1 MDTRRHWQKE
11 AVAALEKA
19 KMDLV
24 LNTNKLPSHLGGG
37 AMTTRWLNVRII
49 VAWKLEV
56 ESNRINLKKLAEVAG
71 MGGKETLLHLENVL
85 RSSMDA
91 IAKRFK
97 FRRTFEC
104 AFEAL

>member
-1 MDTRRHWQKE
+1 M
-11 AVAALEKA
+11 
-19 KMDLV
+19 
-24 LNTNKLPSHLGGG
+24 
-37 AMTTRWLNVRII
+37 
-49 VAWKLEV
+49 